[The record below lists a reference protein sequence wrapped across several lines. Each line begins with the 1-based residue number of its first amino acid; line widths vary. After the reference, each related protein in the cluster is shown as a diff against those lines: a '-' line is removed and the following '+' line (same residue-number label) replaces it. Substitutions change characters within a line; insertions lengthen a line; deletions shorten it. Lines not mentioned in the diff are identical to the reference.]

1 MSLKNL
7 LKIGQ
12 LVDHETDAAQV
23 RRMLEAIRQNIEDA
37 RSGSVSAETRF
48 EAAYRAI
55 TQCAMVALW
64 ANDFRPSKSVPGHHM
79 TLIQMLPNSIGLGVD
94 EMRLLDTFRVKR
106 NAIDYSG
113 EAVDGESLR
122 VCIDAADNLQ
132 QQLQRWLT
140 AHRSDLI

>member
-1 MSLKNL
+1 
-7 LKIGQ
+7 
-12 LVDHETDAAQV
+12 
-23 RRMLEAIRQNIEDA
+23 MLEAIRQNIEDA

-132 QQLQRWLT
+132 QHLQRWLT

>member
-7 LKIGQ
+7 LKTGQ

-23 RRMLEAIRQNIEDA
+23 RRMLEAIRQNIDDA

-55 TQCAMVALW
+55 IQCAMVALW
-64 ANDFRPSKSVPGHHM
+64 ANGYRPSKSVPGHHM
-79 TLIQMLPNSIGLGVD
+79 TLIQMLPNSIGLDVD

-106 NAIDYSG
+106 NSIDYSG

-122 VCIDAADNLQ
+122 VCIDSADSLLNKVQ
-132 QQLQRWLT
+132 HWLT
-140 AHRSDLI
+140 AHRGDLV

>member
-23 RRMLEAIRQNIEDA
+23 RRMLEAIRRNIEDA

-64 ANDFRPSKSVPGHHM
+64 ANGYRPSKSVPGHHM
-79 TLIQMLPNSIGLGVD
+79 TLIQMLPNSIELGVD

-113 EAVDGESLR
+113 EAVDRESLR
-122 VCIDAADNLQ
+122 VCIDAADNLLEH
-132 QQLQRWLT
+132 LQHWLT